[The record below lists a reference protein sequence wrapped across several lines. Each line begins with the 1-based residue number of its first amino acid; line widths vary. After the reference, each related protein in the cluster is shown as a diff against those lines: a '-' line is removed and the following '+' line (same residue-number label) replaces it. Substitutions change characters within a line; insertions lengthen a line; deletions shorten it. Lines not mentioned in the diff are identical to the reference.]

1 MIFLQG
7 MPVRTGLGLLADE
20 EAAQLP
26 PQERGDEEEART
38 VGKAAEDYTGEG
50 GGFAAGRRRG
60 RRGFI
65 GVHCGG
71 KWLLQCSAIRSI
83 RSMINLSAFGSF
95 GFFVGLAISVN
106 QKKHT

>member
-50 GGFAAGRRRG
+50 GGYATGWGKRG

-65 GVHCGG
+65 DISCSG
-71 KWLLQCSAIRSI
+71 KWFIQ
-83 RSMINLSAFGSF
+83 
-95 GFFVGLAISVN
+95 
-106 QKKHT
+106 